1 MKIIHSGF
9 DTIVFA
15 IQGAL
20 SAQSLEHLAAA
31 KIYTTAKQQ
40 EAPIQLGI
48 CTVPMNL
55 MHHGQTG
62 GYAYV
67 LNTGSLGALLS
78 FKDNLDR
85 KGWNGFVKIRAQALA
100 VYGWRKCIADA
111 LQILQDIGFYTLSVS
126 MNRVDYCMDF
136 LNMGIEL
143 NPNHFVA
150 HARVTKQTHY
160 QKPQPLDKQS
170 ISRSDRVES
179 ITLGKMPG
187 RQVIIYDKRA
197 EAIAKK
203 NPFWFRLWDID
214 RKDIT
219 QTIHR
224 VELRAGKKELD
235 KYRIKARAD
244 FETRIGDIM
253 NKTVRA
259 VRYVVP
265 CASDTNVS
273 RYPNHSLWDC
283 VTDHV
288 QTQLLEHTSR
298 IEPDTV
304 LEVIREEKTRE
315 FMQQIIGN
323 IPGLCVCLRVDYG
336 DIPIIVPKL
345 IDNALQAALS
355 KNPDKFSKT
364 YIRAKDK
371 YRFINPK

>member
-9 DTIVFA
+9 DTIQFA
-15 IQGAL
+15 VQGAL
-20 SAQSLEHLAAA
+20 AARSLEHLAAA
-31 KIYTTAKQQ
+31 KIYTVAEQQ
-40 EAPIQLGI
+40 EASIQLGT

-62 GYAYV
+62 GYTYV
-67 LNTGSLGALLS
+67 LNTGALGAFLS
-78 FKDNLDR
+78 FKENLDR

-100 VYGWRKCIADA
+100 VYGWLKCIADA
-111 LQILQDIGFYTLSVS
+111 LQILQDIGFYTLSIS

-143 NPNHFVA
+143 DPNHFVA

-160 QKPQPLDKQS
+160 QKPQPMDKQS

-187 RQVIIYDKRA
+187 RQVIVYDKRA

-203 NPFWFRLWDID
+203 NPFWFKLWDID
-214 RKDIT
+214 RNDIT

-224 VELRAGKKELD
+224 VELRAGKKELG
-235 KYRIKARAD
+235 KYRIKTLAD
-244 FETRIGDIM
+244 FETRIGDVM
-253 NKTVRA
+253 NKIVRA

-265 CASDTNVS
+265 CISDTNVS
-273 RYPNHSLWDC
+273 RYPNHLLWDC
-283 VTDHV
+283 VSDHV

-304 LEVIREEKTRE
+304 LEVIRVEKAQE
-315 FMQQIIGN
+315 FMQQILGN
-323 IPGLCVCLRVDYG
+323 IPGLSVCLSVNYE
-336 DIPIIVPKL
+336 DIPGIVPKL
-345 IDNALQAALS
+345 IDEALQAS
-355 KNPDKFSKT
+355 FTKKPDKFSKT

-371 YRFINPK
+371 YRFINPG